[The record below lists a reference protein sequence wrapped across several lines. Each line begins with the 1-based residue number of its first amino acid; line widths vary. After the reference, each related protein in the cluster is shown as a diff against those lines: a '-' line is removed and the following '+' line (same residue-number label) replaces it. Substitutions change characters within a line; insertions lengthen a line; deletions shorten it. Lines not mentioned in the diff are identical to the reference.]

1 MNSTKRGK
9 RFISPFIRSFT
20 ATNRLTNRRFQDQ
33 HNPPVSLILHALL
46 EQRVAEKRTW
56 HVSSDGAS
64 SGSAGVCNKAAEDQ
78 QRNHSKT
85 DDAGSLP
92 QPRLDIGVSA
102 LDCHQTRKSG
112 RDPDDQDD
120 VTQNAERPWAAGR
133 RCRRNKDE
141 TKGDSD
147 HGDEIEHAGSDG
159 AFDDP
164 DEARGRG
171 DAENAEGDD
180 EQAENEG

>member
-20 ATNRLTNRRFQDQ
+20 ATNRLTNRRFQDKN
-33 HNPPVSLILHALL
+33 NPPASSILHALL
-46 EQRVAEKRTW
+46 EQHVAEKRTW
-56 HVSSDGAS
+56 HAPSGSAS
-64 SGSAGVCNKAAEDQ
+64 SGSAGVCSKAAEDR
-78 QRNHSKT
+78 QRNHRKT

-92 QPRLDIGVSA
+92 RPRLDNGVSA
-102 LDCHQTRKSG
+102 LDCHQTRQSG

-120 VTQNAERPWAAGR
+120 VTQNAERPWGAGR
-133 RCRRNKDE
+133 RCHRNKDE

-147 HGDEIEHAGSDG
+147 HGGEIEHAGSDG
-159 AFDDP
+159 AFGDP
-164 DEARGRG
+164 DEARGRD

-180 EQAENEG
+180 EQAEKEG